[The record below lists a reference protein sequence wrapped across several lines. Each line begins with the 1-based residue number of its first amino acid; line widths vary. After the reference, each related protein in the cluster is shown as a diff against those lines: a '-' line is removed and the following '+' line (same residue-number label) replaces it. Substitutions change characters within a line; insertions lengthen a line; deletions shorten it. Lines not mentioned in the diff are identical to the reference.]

1 MNKHAGEIA
10 PSPIGRL
17 LQHWRQVRRKSQ
29 FVLALD
35 AGVSARHLSFIESG
49 RANPSREMVLRL
61 ATTLAIPFRERND
74 LLTAAGYAHVFR
86 ETGLTAPELTHA
98 RQAIE
103 LILQHQEPF
112 PAVVMDR
119 HWNLVTA
126 NQAATRFFGLML
138 EGSVPPSPPNVV
150 KLMFHPQGLRPRVAN
165 WEAVAESLIQRVH
178 REAVGGV
185 PDEATD
191 RLLAEVRSYPGVPGR
206 WSELGATTTMA
217 PVIPVQ
223 FRKGDLA
230 LDFFST
236 VTTLGTPRDIT
247 LQEIRIECFFPANDA
262 TTHAARALA
271 ERERAGQ
278 DRPRDE
284 RTTGKD

>member
-1 MNKHAGEIA
+1 MNKRATEIA
-10 PSPIGRL
+10 PSPVGRL

-35 AGVSARHLSFIESG
+35 AEISARHLSFIESG
-49 RANPSREMVLRL
+49 RASPSRDMVLRL
-61 ATTLAIPFRERND
+61 ANTLEIPFRERND

-86 ETGLTAPELTHA
+86 ETGLTAPELAHA

-119 HWNLVTA
+119 HWNLINT
-126 NQAATRFFGLML
+126 NQAATRLFGLML
-138 EGSVPPSPPNVV
+138 EGAAPPSPPNVV

-178 REAVGGV
+178 RESVGGV
-185 PDEATD
+185 LDETTN
-191 RLLAEVRSYPGVPGR
+191 RLLAEVRNYPGVPAR
-206 WSELGATTTMA
+206 WSEPSATTIML
-217 PVIPVQ
+217 PLIPVQ

-236 VTTLGTPRDIT
+236 ITTLGTPRDIT

-262 TTHAARALA
+262 TAHAARELA
-271 ERERAGQ
+271 KRESAA
-278 DRPRDE
+278 
-284 RTTGKD
+284 

>member
-1 MNKHAGEIA
+1 MRRAHETTR
-10 PSPIGRL
+10 SPVGRL
-17 LQHWRQVRRKSQ
+17 LQQWRQARRKSQ
-29 FVLALD
+29 FTLALD

-61 ATTLAIPFRERND
+61 ANALAVPFRERND

-119 HWNLVTA
+119 YWNLVTT

-138 EGSVPPSPPNVV
+138 QGAAPPSPPNVIR
-150 KLMFHPQGLRPRVAN
+150 LMFHPQGLRPRVAN
-165 WEAVAESLIQRVH
+165 WETVAEALIQRVH

-185 PDEATD
+185 PDATTEQ
-191 RLLAEVRSYPGVPGR
+191 LLAEVRSYPGVPAR
-206 WSELGATTTMA
+206 WSEPSAA
-217 PVIPVQ
+217 PSLWPLIPLQ
-223 FRKGDLA
+223 FRKDDLA

-247 LQEIRIECFFPANDA
+247 LQEIRIECFFPANDVTA
-262 TTHAARALA
+262 RAARGLT
-271 ERERAGQ
+271 ERKNA
-278 DRPRDE
+278 
-284 RTTGKD
+284 T